1 MKNIAFLFIFLY
13 FAIGLCKS
21 DDCQPYFSDSSVVVP
36 YRCNVFQKCCGTC
49 DERYCCLA
57 FLAYD
62 LSLDQTLCNNSIVIE
77 PTTKATTIATTFAPK
92 IRIQEYN
99 IFLIVIVV
107 CALLLCI
114 IGMIT
119 RYLKKNSNA
128 SRVDTNDDDT
138 SVDIQSSINR
148 VFIGFFLIFFDF
160 FLSDHEDSRQDSP
173 PSYESSVNRPYV
185 IRISNNSSH
194 KVVYDAREKPPPY
207 SCSNVNS

>member
-92 IRIQEYN
+92 ISIQEYD

-138 SVDIQSSINR
+138 SVDIQSN
-148 VFIGFFLIFFDF
+148 
-160 FLSDHEDSRQDSP
+160 HEDSRQDSP